1 MALPNANKTLI
12 FPVKYSKSPFF
23 FNKKTCLMVCC
34 PIAPPCQANPLL
46 CHSLHCWLVTGIY
59 LFPSPFVATLCCAV
73 TFYLFF
79 IFLFFLF
86 IATYFLLWKIASSNF
101 ECEWILVIF
110 FLREM
115 DISAVQLL
123 KYVAERELQDMI
135 YFL

>member
-1 MALPNANKTLI
+1 MLDLVSLAGSLVAWTTLAN
-12 FPVKYSKSPFF
+12 
-23 FNKKTCLMVCC
+23 
-34 PIAPPCQANPLL
+34 
-46 CHSLHCWLVTGIY
+46 
-59 LFPSPFVATLCCAV
+59 
-73 TFYLFF
+73 
-79 IFLFFLF
+79 
-86 IATYFLLWKIASSNF
+86 SNF